1 MGCDPR
7 GASVDKSF
15 LQRLIICTVALLLA
29 TCIQQA
35 SLRPAAASD
44 PEGSIRAI
52 GAAIVK
58 ACPAAEADQGVK
70 ARDACADRLGK
81 MAQLANVIETKG
93 LLWGGTI
100 NSSFNPTTD
109 NLTRLDGFVWRKLYL
124 SLFSFT
130 GYSVDT
136 LPNGDNLLRIDARIR
151 PIAPEE
157 YPYPFWHSATKWQ
170 DYQQSRQVGLLF
182 RDNQLIAGY
191 RNARLDPSI
200 AFTPKV
206 WDGKWTW
213 NVGGQ
218 QGTRVALYNYSLS
231 PGNPNRA
238 ALETAYRDLEAA
250 TRPYMCTGCHN
261 PANPANMNPLV
272 FFTHPSQ
279 ALTARHEI
287 VRRLETNTMP
297 PDVGI
302 PDENARKNLIVLAQ
316 RFAEVGDKA
325 LAYENGGVP
334 AH

>member
-1 MGCDPR
+1 
-7 GASVDKSF
+7 VDKSF

-70 ARDACADRLGK
+70 ARDACAGRLGK

-136 LPNGDNLLRIDARIR
+136 LPNGDKLLRIDARIR

-200 AFTPKV
+200 AFTPKGLGWQV
-206 WDGKWTW
+206 
-213 NVGGQ
+213 
-218 QGTRVALYNYSLS
+218 
-231 PGNPNRA
+231 
-238 ALETAYRDLEAA
+238 DLE
-250 TRPYMCTGCHN
+250 RGWPTGH
-261 PANPANMNPLV
+261 ARG
-272 FFTHPSQ
+272 
-279 ALTARHEI
+279 ALQLFAFAR
-287 VRRLETNTMP
+287 
-297 PDVGI
+297 
-302 PDENARKNLIVLAQ
+302 
-316 RFAEVGDKA
+316 
-325 LAYENGGVP
+325 
-334 AH
+334 